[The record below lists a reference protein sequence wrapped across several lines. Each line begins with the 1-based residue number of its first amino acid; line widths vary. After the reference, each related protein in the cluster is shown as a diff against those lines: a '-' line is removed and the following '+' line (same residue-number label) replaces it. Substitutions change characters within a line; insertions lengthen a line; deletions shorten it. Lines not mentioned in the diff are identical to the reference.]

1 MKISYILQNSL
12 CVLATLCNVSCL
24 SLVRLVRL
32 QGQYVLHML
41 GTPPHA
47 KQKNSAVRKFS

>member
-12 CVLATLCNVSCL
+12 CVLATLCECKLPVTCETCKTT
-24 SLVRLVRL
+24 
-32 QGQYVLHML
+32 GQYVLYML